1 MNGSPPNKPVVGQVD
16 SREAL
21 YNDNPVGLAG
31 VIQVPAERIT
41 TLLGIVADL
50 DPKLLIPGNPLFPP
64 DPDPRK
70 FHASIRPVLDRH
82 PLARHGEVRSSG
94 TGLHLILRLDPPVEL
109 RSAAEQRRWSV
120 IVRAVLGSLP
130 TDPHAPGIT
139 ALTRP
144 IGSINSKN
152 NAVVE
157 LLQPG
162 RSIAPRD
169 IVAFVEE
176 LAEAPFRTVALPL
189 FGSDRVEPCPSC
201 RAPGS
206 SLGVLGRLGRCYH
219 CGDVRLERLLD
230 LVYAPAGQDE
240 PSGASRGRPPREN
253 GPAEG
258 TKAGR
263 STTRRSSPATSKP
276 LRTR

>member
-1 MNGSPPNKPVVGQVD
+1 MKDSPPNGPVVGQVD

-41 TLLGIVADL
+41 ALLGIVADL

-70 FHASIRPVLDRH
+70 FHAAIRPVLDRH

-94 TGLHLILRLDPPVEL
+94 TGLHLILRLDPSVEL
-109 RSAAEQRRWSV
+109 RTSADQRRWAT

-130 TDPHAPGIT
+130 SDPNAPGIT

-152 NAVVE
+152 EAVVE

-162 RSIAPRD
+162 QSISPKD
-169 IVAFVEE
+169 IGAFVEE
-176 LAEAPFRTVALPL
+176 LVEAPFRTVALPL
-189 FGSDRVEPCPSC
+189 LGSDRVAPCPAC
-201 RAPGS
+201 QAPGS
-206 SLGVLGRLGRCYH
+206 SLGVLDRLGRCYH

-230 LVYAPAGQDE
+230 LVYAPAGQGE
-240 PSGASRGRPPREN
+240 PSGAGRGKPPREE
-253 GPAEG
+253 GPEDGAK
-258 TKAGR
+258 TGR
-263 STTRRSSPATSKP
+263 STTRRPSPATPKP

>member
-1 MNGSPPNKPVVGQVD
+1 MNGLAGD
-16 SREAL
+16 DDLREAL
-21 YNDNPVGLAG
+21 FNGNPVGLAG

-50 DPKLLIPGNPLFPP
+50 DPKLLDPGNPLFPP
-64 DPDPRK
+64 DSNPRK
-70 FHASIRPVLDRH
+70 FHAAIRPVLDRH
-82 PLARHGEVRSSG
+82 PLACQGEVRSSG
-94 TGLHLILRLDPPVEL
+94 TGLHLIFRLDPPVEL
-109 RSAAEQRRWSV
+109 RVSPDQRRWAA

-130 TDPHAPGIT
+130 TDPNAPGIT

-144 IGSINSKN
+144 IGAINSKN

-162 RSIAPRD
+162 RSIAPKD
-169 IVAFVEE
+169 VVAFVGE
-176 LAEAPFRTVALPL
+176 LVEAPFRTVALPL
-189 FGSDRVEPCPSC
+189 LGSDRVEPCPAC

-206 SLGVLGRLGRCYH
+206 SLGVLARLGRCYH

-230 LVYAPAGQDE
+230 LVYAPAGQGERFGAGRGKPPGENVPDE
-240 PSGASRGRPPREN
+240 GSKAGLSTRRRSPSGTPR
-253 GPAEG
+253 
-258 TKAGR
+258 
-263 STTRRSSPATSKP
+263 P